1 MTVEVTQCST
11 FRRGAEAGLHVSKG
25 ASAARSVVVQRQGS
39 TSPKM
44 PVTVDVTQCNAFRRG
59 AEAGLHV
66 PKGADDS

>member
-11 FRRGAEAGLHVSKG
+11 FRRVAEAGLHV
-25 ASAARSVVVQRQGS
+25 
-39 TSPKM
+39 PKVPM
-44 PVTVDVTQCNAFRRG
+44 TVEVTQCSTFRRV